1 MPDGGPVW
9 IVGASYGIGAAL
21 ALRLARDGLRVVASA
36 RSADKLAELAA
47 QEGAGRIAPWPL
59 DVTDHAAVRAAVPA
73 IEAAHGP
80 LAIAVLNA
88 GTHQPV
94 SAAEFTA
101 DGLRRIVEL
110 NLFGV
115 ANALEAVMPVM
126 IARGRGRI
134 AVVASVAGYR
144 GLPTAAYYGA
154 SKAAVINMVE
164 SLKFDL
170 DRAGVTLQLVDP
182 GFVRTPL
189 TDRNEFNMPFL
200 ISAEEA
206 AERIARGLRGR
217 SFEIAFPRRFVA
229 IMKLLR
235 LLPYALYFPL
245 VARGTRR

>member
-21 ALRLARDGLRVVASA
+21 AQRLARDGLRVVASA
-36 RSADKLAELAA
+36 RSAEKLDELAA
-47 QEGAGRIAPWPL
+47 QESAGRIVPWPL

-80 LAIAVLNA
+80 LAVVVLNA

-94 SAAEFTA
+94 HAAEFTVA
-101 DGLRRIVEL
+101 GLRRIVEL

-115 ANALEAVMPVM
+115 ANALEAVMPAM

-170 DRAGVTLQLVDP
+170 DRAGVVLQLVDP
-182 GFVRTPL
+182 GFVKTPL
-189 TDRNEFNMPFL
+189 TDKNEFKMPFL